1 MDRDLPELKVY
12 MLGRFSMAWGDHPVS
27 FKRNTATK
35 AVRLLQILLHR
46 SLCGEGNQDGIPR
59 TELIE
64 DLFGR
69 EELSNVANNLR
80 VTVHRLKKMLVDAG
94 LTEYDYVK
102 TEDGYYRWN
111 SPMKLS
117 LDVADF
123 LDTLKRAERE
133 SSESRKIDLLEEA
146 CRMYRGEFL
155 PALSGEDWVIMCSVA
170 YKEQY
175 SYALEQVCEDLKR
188 KKEYEEMLELSS
200 LACEIYPFDEW
211 QAVKIEALMG
221 LNRYKEAIQ
230 FYDETSKFFFEELG
244 ITPSER
250 LLDLFSEMSSKM
262 TGNFQAAGDI
272 QERLKEQ
279 KDDMGAFF
287 CSLPSFRDGYR
298 LIQRIIERN
307 GQSVFLMI
315 LTLTDGKGHPVEN
328 AAKRDLF
335 SEELYQAIKK
345 SLRRGDSF
353 TKYSTTQFL
362 ILLVG
367 TNRENCSLIFRRI
380 ADTFSRDHR
389 SWRNYLEYYVSSVAD
404 VENDNSRIRFKE
416 NEFHWS

>member
-1 MDRDLPELKVY
+1 M
-12 MLGRFSMAWGDHPVS
+12 
-27 FKRNTATK
+27 
-35 AVRLLQILLHR
+35 
-46 SLCGEGNQDGIPR
+46 
-59 TELIE
+59 
-64 DLFGR
+64 
-69 EELSNVANNLR
+69 
-80 VTVHRLKKMLVDAG
+80 
-94 LTEYDYVK
+94 
-102 TEDGYYRWN
+102 
-111 SPMKLS
+111 
-117 LDVADF
+117 
-123 LDTLKRAERE
+123 
-133 SSESRKIDLLEEA
+133 
-146 CRMYRGEFL
+146 
-155 PALSGEDWVIMCSVA
+155 IMCSVA

>member
-1 MDRDLPELKVY
+1 MENDLPELKVY
-12 MLGRFSMAWGDHPVS
+12 MLGKFFMVYGDKTIS
-27 FKRNTATK
+27 FRRSTSTK
-35 AVRLLQILLHR
+35 ALKLLQILLHN
-46 SLCGEGNQDGIPR
+46 SGERGGIPR
-59 TELIE
+59 NQLLE

-69 EELSNVANNLR
+69 EEVSDAANNLR
-80 VTVHRLKKMLVDAG
+80 VTVHRLKKILSDTE
-94 LTEYDYVK
+94 LPEYDYILIENGIYK
-102 TEDGYYRWN
+102 WD
-111 SPMKLS
+111 SPMETWV
-117 LDVADF
+117 DVNEFTRYVKAGEAQTDKDRSIEYLKKACF
-123 LDTLKRAERE
+123 L
-133 SSESRKIDLLEEA
+133 
-146 CRMYRGEFL
+146 YRGEFL